1 VKELN
6 DRAVAY
12 RRQGMSIDDAIKQAV
27 TDFVHHLKGV
37 GYKILS
43 EEEIKRHNEL
53 KFFEPL

>member
-1 VKELN
+1 
-6 DRAVAY
+6 
-12 RRQGMSIDDAIKQAV
+12 MSIDDAIKQAV